1 MTKKRFEEGLEKLFS
16 DSPRN
21 ITITE
26 PEVVENKETEIEES
40 EKPNQPK
47 RGRPALNEKI
57 IRFCTMADE
66 EKVAKIRTIAAREGL
81 PIKDLMNLAFSK
93 LIKEYEEKY
102 GIVRI
107 PKNKKGGDLSKI
119 FDL

>member
-1 MTKKRFEEGLEKLFS
+1 MGNKKFEEGLEKLFS
-16 DSPRN
+16 DSLRSKEN
-21 ITITE
+21 DE
-26 PEVVENKETEIEES
+26 PVREKIKNVES
-40 EKPNQPK
+40 EETVKLNQPK

-81 PIKDLMNLAFSK
+81 PIKDLMNLAFTR
-93 LIKEYEEKY
+93 LINEYESKY
-102 GIVRI
+102 GVVRI

>member
-1 MTKKRFEEGLEKLFS
+1 MATNKFEEGLEKLFS
-16 DSPRN
+16 DTLRN
-21 ITITE
+21 KENNEPVKEDIKEIE
-26 PEVVENKETEIEES
+26 PEKTVKANE
-40 EKPNQPK
+40 PK

-81 PIKDLMNLAFSK
+81 PIKDLMNLAFTR
-93 LIKEYEEKY
+93 LINEYESKY
-102 GIVRI
+102 GVVRI
-107 PKNKKGGDLSKI
+107 PKNRKGGDLSKI